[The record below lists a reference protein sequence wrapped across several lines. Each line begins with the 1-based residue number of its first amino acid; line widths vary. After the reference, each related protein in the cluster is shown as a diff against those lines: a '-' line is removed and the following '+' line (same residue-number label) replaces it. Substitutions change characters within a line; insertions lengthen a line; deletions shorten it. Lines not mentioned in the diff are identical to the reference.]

1 MKEIQIITLDG
12 SINTQQQN
20 VDLISLYAWII
31 EHETQ
36 IMSQRIKYGK
46 KKPCLMNKLSNF
58 QKNIVTQQQAKTA
71 AVT

>member
-1 MKEIQIITLDG
+1 MDPLRLLRNPELFSKMKKLCEMKEIQIITLDG

-36 IMSQRIKYGK
+36 IMRQRIKYGK
-46 KKPCLMNKLSNF
+46 EKPC
-58 QKNIVTQQQAKTA
+58 
-71 AVT
+71 